1 MGEMM
6 NFEAF
11 TRRMITEAVKRP
23 SNFELG
29 AFWRSVLTNMVSG
42 HPDEKTEAGV
52 LAREL
57 LEAVKTGK

>member
-1 MGEMM
+1 M

-11 TRRMITEAVKRP
+11 TRRMIAETMKRP

-42 HPDEKTEAGV
+42 HPDEKTEVGI
-52 LAREL
+52 LASEL
-57 LEAVKTGK
+57 LEAVKVGK